1 MRMTIFS
8 HKEAVYDDNGS
19 AHYAFHVFRC
29 CDGNVPCGCGILIK
43 YAIDKHKEK
52 KRKKNEES
60 ADKAE

>member
-29 CDGNVPCGCGILIK
+29 CDGNVPCGCGISH
-43 YAIDKHKEK
+43 DKHKEK